1 MTRTHTMPTV
11 KHVAMATAFTLYL
24 IPENDTISD
33 SRIVKGERL
42 AAY

>member
-1 MTRTHTMPTV
+1 
-11 KHVAMATAFTLYL
+11 MATAFTLYL

-33 SRIVKGERL
+33 SRIVKGEPL